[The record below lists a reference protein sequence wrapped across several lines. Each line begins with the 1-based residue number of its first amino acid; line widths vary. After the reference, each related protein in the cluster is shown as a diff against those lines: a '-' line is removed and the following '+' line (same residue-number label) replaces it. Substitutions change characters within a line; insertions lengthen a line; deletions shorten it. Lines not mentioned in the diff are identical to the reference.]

1 MDYQTLQQLAFV
13 EGIFTILA
21 EIAVTSLAGVI
32 IVLLIREAKN
42 HETN

>member
-1 MDYQTLQQLAFV
+1 MNYQIMQQLAFV

-21 EIAVTSLAGVI
+21 EIAVTSLVGVI

-42 HETN
+42 NDK